1 MLQKWFVCATINT
14 CLHQPRTQGLISAP
28 RPRPG
33 YERLCLHLLK
43 WLHWFRYPQVSLL
56 IPQTNMAAKNLC
68 VRDRE
73 ILESIFNPS
82 LTFGIES
89 ISTETQRTESITNGH
104 DKVETESEKKA
115 REFEVLAVTKAE
127 EGDIASAVEFLN
139 EAVLCCP
146 SSASAYNNRA
156 QVFLLQGVFEV
167 WLYYVWDSCKQ
178 STGKTLLYIRTKVR
192 PVWVQ
197 TGLM

>member
-1 MLQKWFVCATINT
+1 
-14 CLHQPRTQGLISAP
+14 
-28 RPRPG
+28 
-33 YERLCLHLLK
+33 
-43 WLHWFRYPQVSLL
+43 
-56 IPQTNMAAKNLC
+56 MAAKNLC

-167 WLYYVWDSCKQ
+167 WLYYV
-178 STGKTLLYIRTKVR
+178 
-192 PVWVQ
+192 
-197 TGLM
+197 